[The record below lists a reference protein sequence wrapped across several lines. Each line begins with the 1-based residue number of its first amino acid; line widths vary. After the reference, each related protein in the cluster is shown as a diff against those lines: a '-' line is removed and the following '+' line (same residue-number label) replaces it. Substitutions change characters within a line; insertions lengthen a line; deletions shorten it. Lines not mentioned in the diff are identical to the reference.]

1 MLPPDVASGLRLILP
16 DQQQLSSQAQNQPVT
31 PARQIAD
38 VLSNLVPGQRIMAE
52 IQALLPNGN
61 YRATVAQRDVTL
73 ALPFSA
79 KPGDSLELEVTEND
93 GKLTLAFVTNRT
105 ASADPKGTAQGSV
118 ATSISTAGKL
128 IGDLVGGLQG
138 DGRRAAVPL
147 NGSQPMVNVMPDTA
161 AELAPVLKQ
170 ALAQSGMFYEAHQAK
185 WVAGKLPVEALQQE
199 PQGKLSVP
207 APQQAAAQDVAATAR
222 PESQPAAA
230 VQSTGTTAP
239 APAAT
244 PLRGGEGP
252 IPQDLVPLVR
262 QQLDGLASNNFA
274 WQGQIWPG
282 QQMHWEIG
290 EYPEQRRHNEAPEG
304 KTWHSRLKLTLP
316 SLGGIDARLSLLPGG
331 KVSLAM
337 VTNTAGAES
346 RLREASERLAGQ
358 FSASGL
364 DLVQLQIAH
373 EQADQ

>member
-16 DQQQLSSQAQNQPVT
+16 DQQQLSHQSQTQPVT
-31 PARQIAD
+31 PTRQIAD

-79 KPGDSLELEVTEND
+79 KPGDSLELEVTENN
-93 GKLTLAFVTNRT
+93 GKLTLAFVTNR
-105 ASADPKGTAQGSV
+105 SAGGEAKAGTQGSV

-138 DGRRAAVPL
+138 DGRRASAVPL
-147 NGSQPMVNVMPDTA
+147 NGSQPMVSAMPDTA

-170 ALAQSGMFYEAHQAK
+170 ALTQSGMFYEAHQAK
-185 WVAGKLPVEALQQE
+185 WVAGKLPVDALKQE
-199 PQGKLSVP
+199 PQGKLSASP
-207 APQQAAAQDVAATAR
+207 LAAGSEVGTTAR
-222 PESQPAAA
+222 PESQP
-230 VQSTGTTAP
+230 TPTTP
-239 APAAT
+239 APASTAV
-244 PLRGGEGP
+244 PLRSGEGP

-282 QQMHWEIG
+282 QQMWWEIG
-290 EYPEQRRHNEAPEG
+290 ENPDEQRNIDPAQE
-304 KTWHSRLKLTLP
+304 KVWQSRLKLALP
-316 SLGGIDARLSLLPGG
+316 SLGGIDATLSLQPGG
-331 KVSLAM
+331 RVSLTM
-337 VTNTAGAES
+337 VATTAEAEA
-346 RLREASERLAGQ
+346 RLREGSERLVEQ
-358 FSASGL
+358 FSAAGL
-364 DLVQLQIAH
+364 NLAQLQIAH
-373 EQADQ
+373 EQAEQ

>member
-38 VLSNLVPGQRIMAE
+38 VLSNLIPGQRIMAE

-105 ASADPKGTAQGSV
+105 SGADAKAAAQGSV

-128 IGDLVGGLQG
+128 IGDLVGGLQNN
-138 DGRRAAVPL
+138 GRRAAVPL
-147 NGSQPMVNVMPDTA
+147 NGSQPMVAAMPDTA

-170 ALAQSGMFYEAHQAK
+170 ALTQSGMFYEAHQAK
-185 WVAGKLPVEALQQE
+185 WVAGKLPAEALHQE
-199 PQGKLSVP
+199 PQGKFS
-207 APQQAAAQDVAATAR
+207 AT
-222 PESQPAAA
+222 
-230 VQSTGTTAP
+230 P
-239 APAAT
+239 APAAAREVT
-244 PLRGGEGP
+244 SSARPEAPATTAAQAGSTTAPPPAAPVRGGEAN
-252 IPQDLVPLVR
+252 IPPDLVPLVR

-282 QQMHWEIG
+282 QPMWWEIG
-290 EYPEQRRHNEAPEG
+290 EHPQAPHQREASDG
-304 KTWHSRLKLTLP
+304 KSWLSRIKLTLP
-316 SLGGIDARLSLLPGG
+316 SLGGIDARLSLQPGG

-337 VTNTAGAES
+337 VATTEAAEA
-346 RLREASERLAGQ
+346 RLRQASDRLNGQ
-358 FSASGL
+358 LSAAGL

-373 EQADQ
+373 EQADT